1 MGWRFRRVFGAGPFR
16 WTLSKR
22 GVGASVGL
30 GGVRFGVSPDGRRYM
45 SFGLPGTGLYWIKY
59 FGEAIREQQPGMGT
73 APSPLPPSMTAPGP
87 LPATSQSPPP
97 ATSQVSPVSGQRQHS
112 FPWWR
117 QRGL

>member
-30 GGVRFGVSPDGRRYM
+30 GGVRFGVSPDGRRYV

-59 FGEAIREQQPGMGT
+59 FGLAT
-73 APSPLPPSMTAPGP
+73 APQHQGAQAAPVLPSSATTHGT
-87 LPATSQSPPP
+87 LPATSQLPPSSTSPP
-97 ATSQVSPVSGQRQHS
+97 APVAGQSKQS
-112 FPWWR
+112 LPWWR